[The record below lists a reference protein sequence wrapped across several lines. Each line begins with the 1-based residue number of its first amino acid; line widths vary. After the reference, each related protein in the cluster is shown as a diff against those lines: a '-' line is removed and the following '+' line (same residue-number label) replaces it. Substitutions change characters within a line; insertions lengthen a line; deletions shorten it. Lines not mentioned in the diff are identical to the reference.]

1 MNDLTRVKICG
12 LTREV
17 DIEYA
22 NMLMPDYVG
31 FVFASSKRKLSVAE
45 AADLAKRLKP
55 GIKKVGV
62 FVDEEMAVVRET
74 ARICGLD
81 VLQLHGGETPD
92 YCRSLEGY
100 EIWKAFRV
108 ADEKSIEDIG
118 KYDVDGV
125 LLDSFSRD
133 QHGGTGM
140 TFDWNLAAAVAKERF
155 TILAGGLGP
164 ENVKAAIE
172 MVRPAVVDVSS
183 GVETDGVKDYIK
195 IKKFIENV
203 RG

>member
-12 LTREV
+12 LTRDV
-17 DIEYA
+17 DIEYV

-31 FVFASSKRKLSVAE
+31 YVFASSKRKLSPIKGAE
-45 AADLAKRLKP
+45 LARRLKP

-62 FVDEEMAVVRET
+62 FVDEEMAVVIET

-81 VLQLHGGETPD
+81 VLQLHGSETPD
-92 YCRSLEGY
+92 YCRRLEDY

-108 ADEKSIEDIG
+108 ADERSIEDIR

-125 LLDSFSRD
+125 LLDSFSSN

-155 TILAGGLGP
+155 TILAGGLSP
-164 ENVKAAIE
+164 ENVKAAIDI
-172 MVRPAVVDVSS
+172 VRPAVVDVSS

-195 IKKFIENV
+195 IKKFIENA